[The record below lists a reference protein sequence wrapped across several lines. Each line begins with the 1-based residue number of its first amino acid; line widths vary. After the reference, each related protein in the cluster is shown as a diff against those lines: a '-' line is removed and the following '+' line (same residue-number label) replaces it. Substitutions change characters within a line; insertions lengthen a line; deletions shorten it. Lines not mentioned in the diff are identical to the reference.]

1 MEKIQADLISGKVF
15 SNSQEAFALFEKSRF
30 GEKHGEKILYTLCEA
45 FYLIETGKLELL
57 LKDKKM
63 KEKEILRKFESLDKK
78 FMTKYI
84 VFKDLRK
91 LGYIVKSAL
100 KFGAEF
106 RVYERGVE
114 IGEEHATWILF
125 PVSENEKF
133 SWHDFSA
140 KNRVANSTNKKLLI
154 AIVDEEGDTSYYQ
167 VNWERM

>member
-1 MEKIQADLISGKVF
+1 MEKIQAEFISGKVF
-15 SNSQEAFALFEKSRF
+15 SNSQEAFSLFEKSRF
-30 GEKHGEKILYTLCEA
+30 GEKNGEKILYTLCET
-45 FYLIETGKLELL
+45 FYLFETGKLELN

-63 KEKEILRKFESLDKK
+63 KEKEISKKFESLDKK
-78 FMTKYI
+78 FLTKYF

-91 LGYIVKSAL
+91 LGYTVKSAL

-106 RVYERGVE
+106 RVYERGVS

-125 PVSENEKF
+125 PVSETEKF

-154 AIVDEEGDTSYYQ
+154 AIVDEEGDVSYYE

>member
-1 MEKIQADLISGKVF
+1 MEKIQADLVSEKVF
-15 SNSQEAFALFEKSRF
+15 SNSQEAFSLFEKSRF
-30 GEKHGEKILYTLCEA
+30 GEKHGEKVLYTLCEA
-45 FYLIETGKLELL
+45 FYLIQTEKLDLF
-57 LKDKKM
+57 LKGKKM
-63 KEKEILRKFESLDKK
+63 KEKEILKKFDSIDKK
-78 FMTKYI
+78 FMTKYF

-91 LGYIVKSAL
+91 LGYTVKSAL

-114 IGEEHATWILF
+114 IGDEHATWILF

-140 KNRVANSTNKKLLI
+140 KNRVANSTHKKLLI
-154 AIVDEEGDTSYYQ
+154 AIVDEEGDVSYYE